1 MHITDRQELYASSN
15 GDRWE
20 LGRDSK
26 DRRVVIHTPNPKSGG
41 TVSITDVTAFLAA
54 SHYGPEHQALMAVLH
69 AETG

>member
-1 MHITDRQELYASSN
+1 MHITDRTELYVSSN

-26 DRRVVIHTPNPKSGG
+26 DRRVVIHTPNAKSGG
-41 TVSITDVTAFLAA
+41 TVSITDAAVFLSA
-54 SHYGPEHQALMAVLH
+54 SHYGPEHQALLAILH